1 MPDHAFLVGSRA
13 AALCN
18 RRLLAVDEV
27 AAVVNSEI
35 MSSVY
40 GVNVAVREI
49 EDIKRK
55 VCVAMLK

>member
-1 MPDHAFLVGSRA
+1 
-13 AALCN
+13 
-18 RRLLAVDEV
+18 
-27 AAVVNSEI
+27 VNSEI